1 LAERYDVNA
10 KHDIAIVISDMED
23 GGAQGV
29 VAKLA
34 AHWVA
39 QGLSVAVVTQE
50 SSEKDF
56 FKVSPEVTRIV
67 AGGLGSFGGVA
78 ASVFRNIWRL
88 FLLRRALK
96 QADADVVFVFVGR
109 TIIQTILASRGLR
122 YRIIACERN
131 DPAIQS
137 LGRFWD
143 WLRPLV
149 YRRADIV
156 TANSQGAINHLA
168 TYVPRPK
175 LRLVRNPVRLYER
188 VSGQKREPAFVVVG
202 RLVAQKGHE
211 SILRAFASVASRL
224 PDWRLWVIGQGKRE
238 VDLKVLSEELGISE
252 FVDWYGLVPQPEPY
266 YLRASVFVSASSYE
280 GMPNAMLEAMSAGLP
295 VIVSDASPGPL
306 EMVHDQESGV
316 VVPHGSGSRLSE
328 AMFELANDAMLRD
341 SLGSAGRA
349 IVEEF
354 SEERVFEVWDELRV
368 EAVGRPTTTPLPG

>member
-1 LAERYDVNA
+1 MTG
-10 KHDIAIVISDMED
+10 KHDIALVISDMED

-34 AHWVA
+34 AHWAA
-39 QGLSVAVVTQE
+39 QGSSVAVITQE
-50 SSEKDF
+50 SFEKDF
-56 FKVSPEVTRIV
+56 FKVPPEVTRIV

-143 WLRPLV
+143 GLRRIV
-149 YRRADIV
+149 YRRADLV
-156 TANSQGAINHLA
+156 TANSQGALEHLK
-168 TYVPRPK
+168 TYVPRYK

-188 VSGQKREPAFVVVG
+188 GPGQKREPAFVVVG
-202 RLVAQKGHE
+202 RLVPQKGHE
-211 SILRAFASVASRL
+211 SILRAFASVAPGL
-224 PDWRLWVIGQGKRE
+224 PDWRLWIIGQGRRE
-238 VDLKVLSEELGISE
+238 NDLKALSEELGIGDL
-252 FVDWYGLVPQPEPY
+252 VDWYGLVPEPEPY

-280 GMPNAMLEAMSAGLP
+280 GMPNAMLEAMSASLS

-306 EMVHDQESGV
+306 EMVHDRESGV
-316 VVPHGSGSRLSE
+316 VFPHGSLPRLSE
-328 AMFELANDAMLRD
+328 TMFELANDAMLRD

-354 SEERVFEVWDELRV
+354 SEERVFKVWDELRA
-368 EAVGRPTTTPLPG
+368 EAVGRPIATPPPG